1 MNNNHHM
8 GRRLSL
14 KANLSY
20 EPPPLLASSLFPGF
34 LSLARLLSKLCPPH
48 LASSHPPRW
57 GGAFVPFVPC
67 SACALLP
74 VRHRPPVLCVLLARP
89 LSLTHRITPFV
100 LKSPPLPR
108 RLGRLVLWLFLFYV
122 HHCEFVVCLAA
133 FVWMA
138 RFGWLL
144 ARPWLCCAVGH
155 LFVLAPLSIFVAVVG
170 VFGVSVSVPAA
181 ASL

>member
-1 MNNNHHM
+1 MDLRPRIDRGCRDIVMNNNPHM

-34 LSLARLLSKLCPPH
+34 LSLARLLSKLCPPR

-67 SACALLP
+67 SACALLS
-74 VRHRPPVLCVLLARP
+74 VRHRLPLRWVLLARP

-108 RLGRLVLWLFLFYV
+108 RLGCLVLWLS
-122 HHCEFVVCLAA
+122 
-133 FVWMA
+133 
-138 RFGWLL
+138 
-144 ARPWLCCAVGH
+144 CAG
-155 LFVLAPLSIFVAVVG
+155 S
-170 VFGVSVSVPAA
+170 SVSYC
-181 ASL
+181 

>member
-1 MNNNHHM
+1 MNNNPHM

-34 LSLARLLSKLCPPH
+34 LSLARLLSKLCPPR
-48 LASSHPPRW
+48 LASSHPPRR

-89 LSLTHRITPFV
+89 LSLTHRIATFI
-100 LKSPPLPR
+100 LKSSPLPR
-108 RLGRLVLWLFLFYV
+108 RLGRLSLWLFFVYV
-122 HHCEFVVCLAA
+122 HHCKFVDVVCLWHCGCR
-133 FVWMA
+133 FVW
-138 RFGWLL
+138 
-144 ARPWLCCAVGH
+144 
-155 LFVLAPLSIFVAVVG
+155 
-170 VFGVSVSVPAA
+170 
-181 ASL
+181 ASAISL

>member
-1 MNNNHHM
+1 MGLRPRIDRGCRDIVMNNNHHM

-34 LSLARLLSKLCPPH
+34 LSLARLPSKLCPPH

-74 VRHRPPVLCVLLARP
+74 VRYRPPVLCVLLARP
-89 LSLTHRITPFV
+89 ISLAH
-100 LKSPPLPR
+100 
-108 RLGRLVLWLFLFYV
+108 
-122 HHCEFVVCLAA
+122 
-133 FVWMA
+133 
-138 RFGWLL
+138 
-144 ARPWLCCAVGH
+144 
-155 LFVLAPLSIFVAVVG
+155 
-170 VFGVSVSVPAA
+170 
-181 ASL
+181 